1 MKNRAQEAEA
11 AFREGYNCSQA
22 VAVAFAD
29 RIGLEKDLAARLVS
43 GFGGGFGRLRE
54 VCGAVSGMVFVAN
67 ALSGYQDPK
76 AAAEKAVHYA
86 QIQKLAEAFRAETGS
101 IVCRELLGLPTGKE
115 PLSRRRGQTLTT
127 KSALVRSWYG
137 WRRRSS
143 AGSIRKWNK
152 FQKIRGSC

>member
-29 RIGLEKDLAARLVS
+29 RIGLEKDFAARLVS

-115 PLSRRRGQTLTT
+115 PPVPEARTDAYYKKRPCPE
-127 KSALVRSWYG
+127 LVRLAAEILCREYPEME
-137 WRRRSS
+137 
-143 AGSIRKWNK
+143 
-152 FQKIRGSC
+152 